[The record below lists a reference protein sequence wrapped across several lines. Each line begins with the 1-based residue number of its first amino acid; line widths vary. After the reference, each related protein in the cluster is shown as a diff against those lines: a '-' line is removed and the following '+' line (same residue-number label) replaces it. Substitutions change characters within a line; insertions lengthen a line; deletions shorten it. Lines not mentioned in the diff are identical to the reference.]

1 MNAHVPSTTWETPHR
16 YAMRVYYEDTD
27 AGGIVYYANYLRF
40 IERARTEALRDLGI
54 PHADLV
60 AQFGVMFVVRR
71 VEMDYLLPA
80 RLDDLLSVTTAAED
94 IGGASLLLRQDVF
107 AADATML
114 ATARVRLAC
123 VGTTENR
130 PKRMPPAWRAKLHS
144 LRPATG
150 AAAPRNEYAAT
161 QQNMNIRSG
170 L

>member
-1 MNAHVPSTTWETPHR
+1 MVLLLSAQINEGRGRMSRHFHITSPVLALGILCVPLSSLGDITGYRRIYLGGLLVFTLASIACAFSTT
-16 YAMRVYYEDTD
+16 
-27 AGGIVYYANYLRF
+27 
-40 IERARTEALRDLGI
+40 
-54 PHADLV
+54 
-60 AQFGVMFVVRR
+60 
-71 VEMDYLLPA
+71 LP
-80 RLDDLLSVTTAAED
+80 
-94 IGGASLLLRQDVF
+94 
-107 AADATML
+107 ML